1 MNLVSPEVRLRA
13 PEPEDLEVML
23 AFENDE
29 SIWEQSSATGPY
41 SRYQLKRFLSESQ
54 NDLFVDRQLR
64 LMLTLPD
71 GHVAGIVDLSSFD
84 PRHNRA
90 EIGIVIRKE
99 FRRKGIGK
107 KALAML
113 EQHSFRLLGIHQL
126 YALVRE
132 DNAPSIALFRSCG
145 YEKGGCLKAWYRSG
159 IGYKDVLVF
168 QKLNPKATCTE

>member
-1 MNLVSPEVRLRA
+1 MKTDVCDIHLRA

-41 SRYQLKRFLSESQ
+41 SRYQLKRFLQESQ

-64 LMLTLPD
+64 LMIVTAKGD
-71 GHVAGIVDLSSFD
+71 VAGIVDLCAFD

-90 EIGIVIRKE
+90 EIGVVIRKE
-99 FRRKGIGK
+99 FRRQGIGR
-107 KALAML
+107 KALELL
-113 EQHSFRLLGIHQL
+113 ERHSFNLLGIHQL

-132 DNAPSIALFRSCG
+132 DNLASLALFQSSG
-145 YEKGGCLKAWYRSG
+145 YSQSGCLKEWYRSG
-159 IGYKDVLVF
+159 IGFSDVFVF
-168 QKLNPKATCTE
+168 QKFNETV

>member
-1 MNLVSPEVRLRA
+1 MNLCTAELKLRA
-13 PEPEDLEVML
+13 PEPEDLKVML

-41 SRYQLKRFLSESQ
+41 SSYQLKRFLTESQ

-64 LMLTLPD
+64 LMIVSPND
-71 GHVAGIVDLSSFD
+71 ENEIVGIVDLTSFD

-99 FRRKGIGK
+99 FRHRGIGK
-107 KALAML
+107 KALSML
-113 EQHSFRLLGIHQL
+113 EEHSFKLLGIHQL

-132 DNAPSIALFRSCG
+132 DNDPSLSLFRSCG
-145 YEKGGCLKAWYRSG
+145 YQVSGRLHAWYRSG
-159 IGYKDVLVF
+159 LGYKDVYVF
-168 QKLNPKATCTE
+168 QKLNQSAG

>member
-1 MNLVSPEVRLRA
+1 MNANQCDIRLRA

-41 SRYQLKRFLSESQ
+41 SRYQLKRFLQESQ

-64 LMLTLPD
+64 LMISTAE
-71 GHVAGIVDLSSFD
+71 GEVAGIVDLCTFD

-90 EIGIVIRKE
+90 EVGVVVRKE
-99 FRRKGIGK
+99 FRRRGIGR
-107 KALAML
+107 KALNLLAN
-113 EQHSFRLLGIHQL
+113 HSFNLLGIHQL

-132 DNAPSIALFRSCG
+132 DNTASIALFHSCG
-145 YEKGGCLKAWYRSG
+145 YTQSGCLKEWYRSG
-159 IGYKDVLVF
+159 IGFRDVIVF
-168 QKLNPKATCTE
+168 QKINESVE

>member
-1 MNLVSPEVRLRA
+1 MNEPIVRLRA

-54 NDLFVDRQLR
+54 NNLFVDRQLR
-64 LMLTLPD
+64 LMIELTN
-71 GHVAGIVDLSSFD
+71 GEVAGIIDLFDFD

-90 EIGIVIRKE
+90 EIGLVLRKE
-99 FRRKGIGK
+99 YRRQGIGK
-107 KALAML
+107 KALSIL
-113 EQHSFRLLGIHQL
+113 EKHSFRLLGIHQL

-132 DNAPSIALFRSCG
+132 DNLASISLFRSAD
-145 YEKGGCLKAWYRSG
+145 YLQVGCLKDWYRSG
-159 IGYKDVLVF
+159 IGYSDVYVF
-168 QKLNPKATCTE
+168 QKFNKSVE

>member
-1 MNLVSPEVRLRA
+1 MIRDSVEVKLRA

-64 LMLTLPD
+64 LMIVLST
-71 GHVAGIVDLSSFD
+71 GEVVGIVDLCAFD

-90 EIGIVIRKE
+90 EVGVVIRKE
-99 FRRKGIGK
+99 FRRLGIGR
-107 KALAML
+107 KALKLL
-113 EQHSFRLLGIHQL
+113 ETHSFNLLGIHQL

-132 DNAPSIALFRSCG
+132 DNEASMALFRSCQ
-145 YEKGGCLKAWYRSG
+145 YEQSGCLKEWYRSG
-159 IGYKDVLVF
+159 VGYRNVLVF
-168 QKLNPKATCTE
+168 QKFNSSVE

>member
-1 MNLVSPEVRLRA
+1 MMKGPDIKLRA

-64 LMLTLPD
+64 LMVILST
-71 GHVAGIVDLSSFD
+71 GEVVGIVDLCSFD

-90 EIGIVIRKE
+90 EIGVVIRKE
-99 FRRKGIGK
+99 YRRQGIGRQ
-107 KALAML
+107 ALAML
-113 EQHSFRLLGIHQL
+113 EKHSFNLLGIHQL

-132 DNAPSIALFRSCG
+132 DNTSSISLFRSCG
-145 YEKGGCLKAWYRSG
+145 SLQVGCLKEWYRSG
-159 IGYKDVLVF
+159 MGYRNVLVF
-168 QKLNPKATCTE
+168 QKFQESVD

>member
-1 MNLVSPEVRLRA
+1 MNQTMPELKLRA

-64 LMLTLPD
+64 LMIVFPS
-71 GHVAGIVDLSSFD
+71 GEVAGIVDLSTFD

-99 FRRKGIGK
+99 FRRQHVGSR
-107 KALAML
+107 ALAML
-113 EQHSFRLLGIHQL
+113 ERHSFNLLGIHQL

-132 DNAPSIALFRSCG
+132 DNTSSISLFQSCG
-145 YEKGGCLKAWYRSG
+145 YAQSGCLKDWYRSG
-159 IGYKDVLVF
+159 NGFKNVIVF
-168 QKLNPKATCTE
+168 QKTRRSDL

>member
-1 MNLVSPEVRLRA
+1 MKGPDIKLRA

-41 SRYQLKRFLSESQ
+41 SRYQLKRFLQESQ

-64 LMLTLPD
+64 MMIVT
-71 GHVAGIVDLSSFD
+71 GEKEVAGIVDLCTFD

-90 EIGIVIRKE
+90 EVGVVVRKE
-99 FRRKGIGK
+99 FRRHGIGR
-107 KALAML
+107 KALYLL
-113 EQHSFRLLGIHQL
+113 EQHSFNLLGIHQL

-132 DNAPSIALFRSCG
+132 DNAASISLFEACG
-145 YEKGGCLKAWYRSG
+145 YEKSGCLKDWYRSG
-159 IGYKDVLVF
+159 DGFRNVFVF
-168 QKLNPKATCTE
+168 QKTKQSVE

>member
-1 MNLVSPEVRLRA
+1 MKLAIDGLRLRA

-23 AFENDE
+23 QFENDE

-41 SRYQLKRFLSESQ
+41 SRYQLKRFLAESQ

-64 LMLTLPD
+64 LMIVTRD
-71 GHVAGIVDLSSFD
+71 DEVAGIVDLASFD
-84 PRHNRA
+84 PRHSRA
-90 EIGIVIRKE
+90 EVGIVIRKE

-113 EQHSFRLLGIHQL
+113 EQHSFSLLGIHQL

-132 DNAPSIALFRSCG
+132 DNLESLLLFRSCG
-145 YEKGGCLKAWYRSG
+145 YEEAGHLNDWYRSG
-159 IGYKDVLVF
+159 VGYRKVFLF
-168 QKLNPKATCTE
+168 QKINQVLK

>member
-1 MNLVSPEVRLRA
+1 MNLCGQDVRLRA

-41 SRYQLKRFLSESQ
+41 SRYQLKRFLTESQ
-54 NDLFVDRQLR
+54 NDLFLDRQLR
-64 LMLTLPD
+64 LMIVCPD
-71 GHVAGIVDLSSFD
+71 NQVAGIVDLVSFD

-90 EIGIVIRKE
+90 EVGIVIRKA

-107 KALAML
+107 KALTML
-113 EQHSFRLLGIHQL
+113 EEHSFKLLGIHQL

-132 DNAPSIALFRSCG
+132 DNAPSLSLFRSCG
-145 YEKGGCLKAWYRSG
+145 YQVSGRLQAWYRSG
-159 IGYKDVLVF
+159 VGYRDVFVF
-168 QKLNPKATCTE
+168 QKLNTSAG

>member
-1 MNLVSPEVRLRA
+1 MNLSTAELKLRA
-13 PEPEDLEVML
+13 PEPEDLQVRL

-64 LMLTLPD
+64 LMIVYPND
-71 GHVAGIVDLSSFD
+71 EVVGIVDLTSFD

-99 FRRKGIGK
+99 YRCKGIGK
-107 KALAML
+107 KALLML
-113 EQHSFRLLGIHQL
+113 EEHSFKLLGIHQL

-132 DNAPSIALFRSCG
+132 DNDPSLSLFRSCG
-145 YEKGGCLKAWYRSG
+145 YQISGRLQAWYRSG
-159 IGYKDVLVF
+159 IGYKDVYVF
-168 QKLNPKATCTE
+168 QKLNQSAG

>member
-1 MNLVSPEVRLRA
+1 MADGLNIKLRA
-13 PEPEDLEVML
+13 PEPEDLDVML

-64 LMLTLPD
+64 LMIVLD
-71 GHVAGIVDLSSFD
+71 SGQVAGIVDLCTFD

-99 FRRKGIGK
+99 FRRQGLGRA
-107 KALAML
+107 ALTML
-113 EQHSFRLLGIHQL
+113 ENHSFKLLGIHQL
-126 YALVRE
+126 YALVRD
-132 DNAPSIALFRSCG
+132 DNTSSIALFRSCG
-145 YEKGGCLKAWYRSG
+145 YQQSGCLKEWYRSG
-159 IGYKDVLVF
+159 KGYRDVFVF
-168 QKLNPKATCTE
+168 QKICSSVE

>member
-1 MNLVSPEVRLRA
+1 MNFSMIKLRA

-64 LMLTLPD
+64 LMIVLD
-71 GHVAGIVDLSSFD
+71 SGEVAGIVDLCSFD

-90 EIGIVIRKE
+90 EIGVVIRKE
-99 FRRKGIGK
+99 YRRQGIGR
-107 KALAML
+107 KALLML
-113 EQHSFRLLGIHQL
+113 EKHSFNLLGIHQL

-132 DNAPSIALFRSCG
+132 DNTSSISLFRSCG
-145 YEKGGCLKAWYRSG
+145 YQQQGCLKEWYRSG
-159 IGYKDVLVF
+159 VGYKDVLVF
-168 QKLNPKATCTE
+168 QKMNQSVE

>member
-1 MNLVSPEVRLRA
+1 MNLSMFELKLRA

-64 LMLTLPD
+64 LMIVLPS
-71 GHVAGIVDLSSFD
+71 GEVAGIVDLCAFD

-90 EIGIVIRKE
+90 EVGIVIRKE
-99 FRRKGIGK
+99 FRRQHIGTH
-107 KALAML
+107 ALSML
-113 EQHSFRLLGIHQL
+113 ERHSFKLLGIHQL

-132 DNAPSIALFRSCG
+132 DNVPSLSLFHSCG
-145 YEKGGCLKAWYRSG
+145 YEQSGCLRDWYRSG
-159 IGYKDVLVF
+159 IGYKNVLVF
-168 QKLNPKATCTE
+168 QKICESDT

>member
-1 MNLVSPEVRLRA
+1 MNLTDCDVKLRA

-41 SRYQLKRFLSESQ
+41 SRYQLKQFLSESQ

-64 LMLTLPD
+64 LMIVLSSGD
-71 GHVAGIVDLSSFD
+71 VAGIVDLCSFD

-90 EIGIVIRKE
+90 EVGVVIRKE
-99 FRRKGIGK
+99 YRRQGIGR
-107 KALAML
+107 KALTML
-113 EQHSFRLLGIHQL
+113 ERHSFSLLGIHQL

-132 DNAPSIALFRSCG
+132 DNYASISLFRSCG
-145 YEKGGCLKAWYRSG
+145 YRQSGCLKEWYRSG
-159 IGYKDVLVF
+159 AGYRDVLVL
-168 QKLNPKATCTE
+168 QKFNELVE

>member
-1 MNLVSPEVRLRA
+1 MCTGCDIRLRA

-41 SRYQLKRFLSESQ
+41 SRYQLKRFLQESQ

-64 LMLTLPD
+64 LMIVTTE
-71 GHVAGIVDLSSFD
+71 GEVAGIVDLCTFD

-90 EIGIVIRKE
+90 EVGVVVRKE
-99 FRRKGIGK
+99 FRRRGIGR
-107 KALAML
+107 KALELL
-113 EQHSFRLLGIHQL
+113 EKHSFNLLGIHQL

-132 DNAPSIALFRSCG
+132 DNTASISLFQKCG
-145 YEKGGCLKAWYRSG
+145 YMQSGCLKEWYRSG
-159 IGYKDVLVF
+159 VGYRGVIVF
-168 QKLNPKATCTE
+168 QKINESVE

>member
-1 MNLVSPEVRLRA
+1 MNLQNLEIKLRA

-64 LMLTLPD
+64 LMIVLST
-71 GHVAGIVDLSSFD
+71 GEVVGIVDLCTFD

-90 EIGIVIRKE
+90 EVGVVIRKE
-99 FRRKGIGK
+99 FRRQGIGR
-107 KALAML
+107 KALMML
-113 EQHSFRLLGIHQL
+113 EKHSFSLLGIHQL

-132 DNAPSIALFRSCG
+132 DNISSMSLFRSCG
-145 YEKGGCLKAWYRSG
+145 YKESGCLQEWYRSG
-159 IGYKDVLVF
+159 TGYNDVILY
-168 QKLNPKATCTE
+168 QKFNMSVE

>member
-1 MNLVSPEVRLRA
+1 MQVNLDTIRLRA

-41 SRYQLKRFLSESQ
+41 SRYQLKRFLQESQ

-64 LMLTLPD
+64 LMIVMSD
-71 GHVAGIVDLSSFD
+71 GSVAGIVDLCTFD

-90 EIGIVIRKE
+90 EVGLVIRKE
-99 FRRKGIGK
+99 FRRQGIGR
-107 KALAML
+107 KALELL
-113 EQHSFRLLGIHQL
+113 EQHSFILLGIHQL

-132 DNAPSIALFRSCG
+132 DNSASLSLFQKCG
-145 YEKGGCLKAWYRSG
+145 YIQSGCLKAWYRSG
-159 IGYKDVLVF
+159 VGFRDVIVF
-168 QKLNPKATCTE
+168 QKINDNL

>member
-1 MNLVSPEVRLRA
+1 MTNRNCDIRLRA

-41 SRYQLKRFLSESQ
+41 SRYQLKRFMEESQ

-64 LMLTLPD
+64 LMIMTANNE
-71 GHVAGIVDLSSFD
+71 VVGIVDLCAFD

-90 EIGIVIRKE
+90 EVGLVIRKE
-99 FRRKGIGK
+99 FRRRGIGR
-107 KALAML
+107 KALKLL
-113 EQHSFRLLGIHQL
+113 EQHSFNFLGIHQL

-132 DNAPSIALFRSCG
+132 DNGASLSLFQTCG
-145 YEKGGCLKAWYRSG
+145 YEKSGCLKDWYRSG
-159 IGYKDVLVF
+159 DGFRDVIVF
-168 QKLNPKATCTE
+168 QKTRHSVE